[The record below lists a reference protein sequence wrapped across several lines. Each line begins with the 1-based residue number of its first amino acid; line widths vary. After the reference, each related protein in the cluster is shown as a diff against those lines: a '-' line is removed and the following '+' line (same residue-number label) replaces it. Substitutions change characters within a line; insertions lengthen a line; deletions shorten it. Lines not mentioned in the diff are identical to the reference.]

1 MRKIKN
7 SIKQLIE
14 FVNSLLSYIN
24 LLIVPLHYYTPIKN
38 IKNIQKN
45 KLLKKIEF
53 SKINFNKKKSIL
65 FLKSMQKQILFFKHR
80 NIYEKLLMKKN
91 SYGPGYGKIESIIL
105 QSVINKKK
113 IKRVLEIGSGISTF
127 CIIDSLNISR
137 NTNYK
142 VLCIEP
148 NPSDSLLNIAKKKR
162 ITLIKKNIEEVTT
175 KKILDFRPDF
185 LFIDTT
191 HTVKPLSDVEFI
203 YTRILPNI
211 KNCIIHI
218 HDIYFPYL
226 YQNNLH
232 KKTYMQWSET
242 MLLYCYLLNNKQT
255 KIILSMPHIFH
266 ENKNILNKYFKSWK
280 LAKFR
285 FGLQKDYGNFKSH
298 FPSSIYLKQ

>member
-142 VLCIEP
+142 VLCI
-148 NPSDSLLNIAKKKR
+148 
-162 ITLIKKNIEEVTT
+162 
-175 KKILDFRPDF
+175 
-185 LFIDTT
+185 
-191 HTVKPLSDVEFI
+191 
-203 YTRILPNI
+203 
-211 KNCIIHI
+211 
-218 HDIYFPYL
+218 
-226 YQNNLH
+226 
-232 KKTYMQWSET
+232 
-242 MLLYCYLLNNKQT
+242 
-255 KIILSMPHIFH
+255 
-266 ENKNILNKYFKSWK
+266 
-280 LAKFR
+280 
-285 FGLQKDYGNFKSH
+285 
-298 FPSSIYLKQ
+298 

>member
-1 MRKIKN
+1 MRKIRN

-53 SKINFNKKKSIL
+53 SKINFNKKKSISY
-65 FLKSMQKQILFFKHR
+65 LKSMEKQILVFKHR
-80 NIYEKLLMKKN
+80 NIYEKLLNKKN
-91 SYGPGYGKIESIIL
+91 TYGPGYGKIESIIL

-127 CIIDSLNISR
+127 CIIDSLNIS
-137 NTNYK
+137 NNMNYK
-142 VLCIEP
+142 VMCIEP
-148 NPSDSLLNIAKKKR
+148 NPSDSLLNLAKEKK
-162 ITLIKKNIEEVTT
+162 ITLIKKNIEEVPT
-175 KKILDFRPDF
+175 KKILDFRADF

-232 KKTYMQWSET
+232 KKSYMQWSET
-242 MLLYCYLLNNKQT
+242 MLLYCYLLNNKKT

-266 ENKNILNKYFKSWK
+266 ENKNLLNKYFKSWK
-280 LAKFR
+280 LAKFK
-285 FGLQKDYGNFKSH
+285 FGLQKDYDGLKSH

>member
-14 FVNSLLSYIN
+14 FINSLLSCIN

-53 SKINFNKKKSIL
+53 NKINFNKEKSIL
-65 FLKSMQKQILFFKHR
+65 FLKSMQKQILIFKHR
-80 NIYEKLLMKKN
+80 NIYEKLLNNKN
-91 SYGPGYGKIESIIL
+91 SNGPGYGKIESIIL

-127 CIIDSLNISR
+127 CIIDSLNIS
-137 NTNYK
+137 NNINYN
-142 VLCIEP
+142 VMCIEP
-148 NPSDSLLNIAKKKR
+148 NPSDSLLNIAKEKK
-162 ITLIKKNIEEVTT
+162 ITLIKKNVEEVPT

-211 KNCIIHI
+211 KNCIIHL

-232 KKTYMQWSET
+232 KKSYMQWSET
-242 MLLYCYLLNNKQT
+242 MLLYCYLLNNKKT

-266 ENKNILNKYFKSWK
+266 EKKNILKELFKSWR

-285 FGLQKDYGNFKSH
+285 HGLQKNLWDNNAH
-298 FPSSIYLKQ
+298 FPSSVYLQQ

>member
-14 FVNSLLSYIN
+14 FINSLLSCIN

-53 SKINFNKKKSIL
+53 SKINFNKNKSIL
-65 FLKSMQKQILFFKHR
+65 FLKSMRKQILIFKHR
-80 NIYEKLLMKKN
+80 NIYEKLVNNKN
-91 SYGPGYGKIESIIL
+91 SHGPGYGKIESIIL

-127 CIIDSLNISR
+127 CIIDSLNIS
-137 NTNYK
+137 NNINYK
-142 VLCIEP
+142 VMCIEP
-148 NPSDSLLNIAKKKR
+148 NPSDSLLNLAKEEK
-162 ITLIKKNIEEVTT
+162 IILIKKNIEEVPI
-175 KKILDFRPDF
+175 KKILDFKADF

-191 HTVKPLSDVEFI
+191 HTVKPLSDVEVI

-232 KKTYMQWSET
+232 KKSYMQWSET
-242 MLLYCYLLNNKQT
+242 MLLYCYLLNNKKA

-266 ENKNILNKYFKSWK
+266 ENKNIFKEHFKSWK

-285 FGLQKDYGNFKSH
+285 YGLQKNLTDNNAH
-298 FPSSIYLKQ
+298 FPSSVYLQQ

>member
-14 FVNSLLSYIN
+14 YINSLLSCIN
-24 LLIVPLHYYTPIKN
+24 LLFVPLHYYTPIKN

-53 SKINFNKKKSIL
+53 SKINFNKNKSIS
-65 FLKSMQKQILFFKHR
+65 FLKSMQKQILIFKNR
-80 NIYEKLLMKKN
+80 NVYEKLHNNKN
-91 SYGPGYGKIESIIL
+91 SHGPGYGKIESIIL

-127 CIIDSLNISR
+127 CILDSLNIS
-137 NTNYK
+137 NNINYK
-142 VLCIEP
+142 VMCIEP
-148 NPSDSLLNIAKKKR
+148 NPSDSLLNLAKEEKIR
-162 ITLIKKNIEEVTT
+162 LIKKNIEEVPT
-175 KKILDFRPDF
+175 KKILDFRADF

-226 YQNNLH
+226 YQNDLH
-232 KKTYMQWSET
+232 KKSYMQWSET
-242 MLLYCYLLNNKQT
+242 MLLYCYLLNNKKT

-266 ENKNILNKYFKSWK
+266 ENKNIFKELFKSWK

-285 FGLQKDYGNFKSH
+285 YGLQKNLWDNNAH
-298 FPSSIYLKQ
+298 FPSSVYLQQ